1 MAMRGRRRIGIVFV
15 GVSGFWAYTFEAELL
30 KWSLQNCT
38 TIYES
43 AVEDARKFARD
54 ADDMIQRWMLG
65 IEARLQECM
74 KKASDYA
81 RLAGTT
87 QTGIWDDPLSALR

>member
-1 MAMRGRRRIGIVFV
+1 
-15 GVSGFWAYTFEAELL
+15 
-30 KWSLQNCT
+30 LQNCT

-54 ADDMIQRWMLG
+54 ADDMIQRWMPG

-74 KKASDYA
+74 KKASLEYERTRPSDYA

-87 QTGIWDDPLSALR
+87 QTGIWNDPLSALR

>member
-65 IEARLQECM
+65 IEARIPGMHEKSL
-74 KKASDYA
+74 
-81 RLAGTT
+81 RLCQAG
-87 QTGIWDDPLSALR
+87 GDHADGDLG